1 MFSLFYI
8 LHQSKYQI
16 RTGSLYARVRIDGS
30 YLLRVRMRT
39 IIMKISF
46 GKKPVLNKIS
56 IIKWVLVFF
65 SERSLLEVLKM
76 TFLLLLKHFFWTRV
90 QNRQNG
96 QIDIFEKTQKKKFL
110 R

>member
-1 MFSLFYI
+1 
-8 LHQSKYQI
+8 
-16 RTGSLYARVRIDGS
+16 
-30 YLLRVRMRT
+30 
-39 IIMKISF
+39 MKISF
-46 GKKPVLNKIS
+46 GKKPILNKIS

-96 QIDIFEKTQKKKFL
+96 QIDIFEKTQKKKISKMIAMDFFL
-110 R
+110 VYGEQL